1 VSDERVM
8 EDMKLAANARKTAIE
23 ECAREAENFPV
34 SKYSQVARKNIAEA
48 IRALAHYRPKGELK

>member
-1 VSDERVM
+1 
-8 EDMKLAANARKTAIE
+8 MKLAANARKTAIE